1 LPSDQKSST
10 SVSLSASAAGGVNP
24 LHHSLTR
31 LAALTALLI
40 VLQGCKSSGGVTGF
54 TNEAPTPAATS
65 DARKVPSVKGIPPD
79 PGLAAIPRISEGDL
93 LQLEVFQAPEMST
106 KERVMSSGEI
116 FLPLIGAIKVAG
128 LTQEEAE
135 QLITLKL
142 SENYL
147 QNPQVNLF
155 LEESASQK
163 VTVVGDVG
171 APGVFPIKGKMTL
184 MEAIALARGVTKT
197 AKDEVVLFR
206 KSAPNGLT
214 AYIIDIEEIQDGE
227 LPNPL
232 LVGGDTIHVAVSGT
246 QVFFDRIFGKL
257 AVAPVPL

>member
-1 LPSDQKSST
+1 MYHLF
-10 SVSLSASAAGGVNP
+10 A
-24 LHHSLTR
+24 R

-40 VLQGCKSSGGVTGF
+40 LLHGCKSSGGVTGL
-54 TNEAPTPAATS
+54 TDEASSPATTS
-65 DARKVPSVKGIPPD
+65 TGDARIVPTIKGIPPD
-79 PGLAAIPRISEGDL
+79 PGPAAIPRISHGDL
-93 LQLEVFQAPEMST
+93 LQLQVFQAPEMTT
-106 KERVMSSGEI
+106 KERVMASGEI
-116 FLPLIGAIKVAG
+116 FLPLIGAVQVAG

-135 QLITLKL
+135 HLITQRLA
-142 SENYL
+142 ENYL

-155 LEESASQK
+155 VEESASQK

-171 APGVFPIKGKMTL
+171 APGVFPIKGQMTL

-197 AKDEVVLFR
+197 SKDEVVLFR
-206 KSAPNGLT
+206 KSEPNGLT
-214 AYIIDIEEIQDGE
+214 AYIIDIVEIQDGE
-227 LPNPL
+227 LPNPP

>member
-1 LPSDQKSST
+1 M
-10 SVSLSASAAGGVNP
+10 A
-24 LHHSLTR
+24 
-31 LAALTALLI
+31 
-40 VLQGCKSSGGVTGF
+40 
-54 TNEAPTPAATS
+54 
-65 DARKVPSVKGIPPD
+65 
-79 PGLAAIPRISEGDL
+79 
-93 LQLEVFQAPEMST
+93 
-106 KERVMSSGEI
+106 SGEI
-116 FLPLIGAIKVAG
+116 FLPLIGAVKVAG

-155 LEESASQK
+155 VEESASQK

-171 APGVFPIKGKMTL
+171 APGVFPIKGQMTL

-206 KSAPNGLT
+206 KSEPNGLT
-214 AYIIDIEEIQDGE
+214 AYVIDIEEIQDGE
-227 LPNPL
+227 LPNPP